1 MKNNRRFLLFLFSLA
16 AAALLYS
23 CSTNTQR
30 QEVVKEINHYYTLS
44 AQEQQE
50 GFFLLFDGQTTTGW
64 RGYNR
69 SDFPGAGWVV
79 EKGILMVKGA
89 GTGEAGGE
97 GGDII
102 YDRKFKDFHLKLE
115 WMVSEGG
122 NSGVLYLAQEVEGQ
136 PIWTT
141 APEMQL
147 LDNEKHMETY
157 AGLTPLMMA
166 GSLYDLVAASP
177 QNANPAGQWN
187 SAEIIV
193 KGGLITHIQN
203 GEIVVETE
211 IGSPDWEEKVAGSK
225 FAEYPWFAK
234 YEPGYIGLQD
244 HGDTVWFRNIRLK
257 EFQPSENN

>member
-1 MKNNRRFLLFLFSLA
+1 MKRSKRFLVFSLM
-16 AAALLYS
+16 LTVFTLMHS
-23 CSTNTQR
+23 CGTSTQR
-30 QEVVKEINHYYTLS
+30 QEAKQELNPYNNLTL
-44 AQEQQE
+44 QEQEE
-50 GFFLLFDGQTTTGW
+50 GFFLLFDGQSTTGW

-69 SDFPGAGWVV
+69 ADFPAAGWVIDNGMLKV
-79 EKGILMVKGA
+79 EGA
-89 GTGEAGGE
+89 GTGEAGGK

-115 WMVSEGG
+115 WMVAEGG
-122 NSGVLYLAQEVEGQ
+122 NSGVLYLVQEIEGQ

-147 LDNEKHMETY
+147 LDNEKHLETY

-187 SAEIIV
+187 SAEIIIRD
-193 KGGLITHIQN
+193 GLITHIQN
-203 GEIVVETE
+203 GEVVVESE

-234 YEPGYIGLQD
+234 YEPGYIALQD
-244 HGDTVWFRNIRLK
+244 HGDNVWFRNIRLK
-257 EFQPSENN
+257 EFHDSNQ